1 MALQLLLSGL
11 ATGSLYAIT
20 ALGIVLIFTNTR
32 VINLAQGD
40 FGMMGAFMA
49 LMAMNSGLSYIQ
61 AIIIAVIGVVVL
73 AVVMQVL
80 VMRWIEE
87 ADWLTLFSA
96 TLGVYYVLHGVSGLL
111 WGRDTKAF
119 PDPFPKDPV
128 NIFGAMI
135 SKGNLMVMAVALLVG
150 AALFLF
156 LKYTNQGIAMRAMK
170 EDRYCASLMGIPIR
184 RVVTLTWVVGGILA
198 AVSGLL
204 LAPIIWVSP
213 GMMDTVLVKGY
224 AAAIFG
230 GMYSMP
236 GAILG
241 ALFIGV
247 AENLAGGYFG
257 AEYKVTIA
265 FILIIVILAIKPTGL
280 MGGSKRRE
288 I

>member
-11 ATGSLYAIT
+11 ATGSLYALT
-20 ALGIVLIFTNTR
+20 ALGIVLIFNNTR

-49 LMAMNSGLSYIQ
+49 LMAMNSGFGFIQ
-61 AIIIAVIGVVVL
+61 ASIIAIVGVVVL
-73 AVVMQVL
+73 AIVMQYV

-96 TLGVYYVLHGVSGLL
+96 TLGVYYVLHGVSGWL

-119 PDPFPKDPV
+119 TDPFPKDPI

-135 SKGNLMVMAVALLVG
+135 SKGNLMVMAVALMVG

-156 LKYTNQGIAMRAMK
+156 LKYTKQGIAMRAMK
-170 EDRYCASLMGIPIR
+170 EDRYCASLMGISIR
-184 RVVTLTWVVGGILA
+184 RVVTLTWAVGGILA
-198 AVSGLL
+198 AISGLL

-230 GMYSMP
+230 GLYSMP

-257 AEYKVTIA
+257 SEYKLSIA
-265 FILIIVILAIKPTGL
+265 FILIILVLAIKPTGL

-288 I
+288 V